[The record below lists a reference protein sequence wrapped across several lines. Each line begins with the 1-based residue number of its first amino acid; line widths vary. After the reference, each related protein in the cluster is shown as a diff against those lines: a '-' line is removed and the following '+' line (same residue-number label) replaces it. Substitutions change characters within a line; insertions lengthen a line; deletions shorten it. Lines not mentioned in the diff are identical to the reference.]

1 MRSCCV
7 ALLALSSLAPVAMAE
22 TTYTAPRHHR
32 YVVRHRRHPIRKT
45 FKRVG
50 IGAAGG
56 AGVGALIGG
65 GPGAAIGAL
74 AGGAAG
80 AIYDGHE
87 KYKKGE

>member
-1 MRSCCV
+1 MRSCC
-7 ALLALSSLAPVAMAE
+7 AAILALSSLAPVAMAE
-22 TTYTAPRHHR
+22 TTYTAPRHRHH
-32 YVVRHRRHPIRKT
+32 VVHRRHPIRKT
-45 FKRVG
+45 IKRVG

-87 KYKKGE
+87 KSKGK

>member
-1 MRSCCV
+1 MRTRCV
-7 ALLALSSLAPVAMAE
+7 AVLALASFAPAAAMAD
-22 TTYTAPRHHR
+22 TYTSHRSRHH
-32 YVVRHRRHPIRKT
+32 VVHRRHPIRKT
-45 FKRVG
+45 IKRVG

-56 AGVGALIGG
+56 AATGALIGG

-87 KYKKGE
+87 KSKGKD